1 MISCL
6 TTVLP
11 EVGPT
16 QTRTQIAMSRLQAR
30 DTPII
35 KTTGMTMKEETA
47 IKGVEKRM
55 TYQIEVKK
63 DTVVMMLDTI
73 QGNGYQAEE
82 MLGEGKI
89 VAQLPPP
96 EGPLGNRQISA
107 QVNLPEEPQGS
118 VQTMAQVSLLEEHY
132 QDQHLII
139 GKQITLISGIL
150 LVALVNLSGKTDWV
164 RGAQVI
170 LKWKPNLPINERE
183 KILKARHVK
192 LKTQNE

>member
-30 DTPII
+30 DIPII

-118 VQTMAQVSLLEEHY
+118 VQTMAQVSLLEGHY

-150 LVALVNLSGKTDWV
+150 LVALVNLSEKTDWV